1 MFFEDEL
8 QELRRNGWTPAALAI
23 YVRRAGARIRRHLD
37 ANPGAVRSMW
47 LTAIGFFAGT
57 FVMAAIMSSAYDR
70 DLAVE
75 FFAQTSW
82 WILLTFACLT
92 LNIDLL
98 RDRDGVMLS
107 GLNVP
112 IVLTLAR
119 VVLVPG
125 IALFLTRGHY
135 YLASATYLFAVLT
148 DVADG
153 WLARRLNMTSATGAA
168 LDAIADKLFAITVA
182 VALVVR
188 GRFSIGQILLL
199 NARELGELPLLVWML
214 GSQRARRRRSENATS
229 NLAGKATT
237 VLQFAAIASA
247 LFEAPH
253 TGIWAGATALVGA
266 CAAAAYWSRECRA
279 IARDRPPRD
288 ESAHAA

>member
-1 MFFEDEL
+1 MKSPSFPASTCDGRYRACDL
-8 QELRRNGWTPAALAI
+8 LSAPGILSLLRIPLGGAFVAAGDRPWAALA
-23 YVRRAGARIRRHLD
+23 VLAAAGI
-37 ANPGAVRSMW
+37 
-47 LTAIGFFAGT
+47 
-57 FVMAAIMSSAYDR
+57 
-70 DLAVE
+70 
-75 FFAQTSW
+75 
-82 WILLTFACLT
+82 
-92 LNIDLL
+92 
-98 RDRDGVMLS
+98 
-107 GLNVP
+107 
-112 IVLTLAR
+112 
-119 VVLVPG
+119 
-125 IALFLTRGHY
+125 
-135 YLASATYLFAVLT
+135 T